1 MPPSGGS
8 GQKDGPGGHFVFA
21 QGWIAAM
28 AKPKRRVRRQ
38 YAALP
43 FRLDEIGYPEI
54 LLVTT
59 RDTGRWIV
67 PKGWPIAALSPR
79 QVAAREAYEEAGLIG
94 TMLDAT
100 SFGSYQYNKILAAGT
115 AVPCEVKVFAM
126 QVERQD
132 ANWPERQ
139 ERQTRWCH
147 PDLAASLVAEPG
159 LARILSAF
167 PDHLAA
173 LRNGR
178 GG

>member
-1 MPPSGGS
+1 
-8 GQKDGPGGHFVFA
+8 
-21 QGWIAAM
+21 M
-28 AKPKRRVRRQ
+28 AKLKGHVRRQ

-43 FRLDEIGYPEI
+43 FRLDDTGCPEI

-59 RDTGRWIV
+59 RETGRWIV
-67 PKGWPIAALSPR
+67 PKGWPVATLSPR

-94 TMLDAT
+94 TMLDGT
-100 SFGSYQYNKILAAGT
+100 SFGSYQYDKILVGGAT
-115 AVPCEVKVFAM
+115 IPCEVKVFAM
-126 QVERQD
+126 RVERQ
-132 ANWPERQ
+132 NPTWPEMQQR
-139 ERQTRWCH
+139 RTRWCN

-178 GG
+178 PAAS